1 MLLTFVKLNP
11 SKVLDFEQAKAKA
24 TQDYEKVLRAQKLQ
38 EQAKAELKD
47 FKGTDIAG
55 VTRTSKIAGLS
66 QEESTNFLNQLFFAT
81 TKEGVIGIGDKIV
94 LYRINSS
101 KIKDYDKTKD
111 QAVKNAIMQLQETE
125 LMTNLLQKL
134 ENIFNIKSSI
144 QTKE

>member
-1 MLLTFVKLNP
+1 M
-11 SKVLDFEQAKAKA
+11 
-24 TQDYEKVLRAQKLQ
+24 
-38 EQAKAELKD
+38 
-47 FKGTDIAG
+47 
-55 VTRTSKIAGLS
+55 
-66 QEESTNFLNQLFFAT
+66 
-81 TKEGVIGIGDKIV
+81 IGIGDKIV
-94 LYRINSS
+94 FYRINSS

>member
-1 MLLTFVKLNP
+1 
-11 SKVLDFEQAKAKA
+11 
-24 TQDYEKVLRAQKLQ
+24 
-38 EQAKAELKD
+38 
-47 FKGTDIAG
+47 
-55 VTRTSKIAGLS
+55 
-66 QEESTNFLNQLFFAT
+66 
-81 TKEGVIGIGDKIV
+81 VIGIGDKIV